1 MSNITTINKT
11 DITPSGFGM
20 PIYGCA
26 FTQAIKGAPVA
37 AARVRQMGGALL
49 SVTGVV
55 PGMRAWS
62 PPI

>member
-49 SVTGVV
+49 STTCVV
-55 PGMRAWS
+55 PGPRAWS

>member
-26 FTQAIKGAPVA
+26 FTPAVKGAVA

-49 SVTGVV
+49 SATGTV
-55 PGMRAWS
+55 PGPRAWS
-62 PPI
+62 PPNS